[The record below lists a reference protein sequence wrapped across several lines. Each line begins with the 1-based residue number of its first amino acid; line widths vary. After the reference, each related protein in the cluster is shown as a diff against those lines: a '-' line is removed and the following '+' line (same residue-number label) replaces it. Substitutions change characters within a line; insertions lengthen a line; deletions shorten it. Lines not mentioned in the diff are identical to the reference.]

1 MTISSATPARSVR
14 FQWLRVLLALM
25 VREMGAKFG
34 RSAGGYFWAI
44 AEPLGGIVMLALA
57 FSVALRSPPIG
68 TSFMFFYATGMI
80 PFSLYKNVEGAASS
94 AVRSNRGL
102 LTYPVVTPLDA
113 VLANFILGTL
123 TMMVVGAILFTGD
136 HSDPGR
142 PRQFRPSTRA
152 ARDGDGGAAG
162 PGRRHAQL
170 RAGGVLPD
178 LEECLEGGDAAA
190 ASSSR
195 GSSTLTIP
203 CRRRSSSVLWYNP
216 LVHVIGMM
224 RSGFYGVYRDEY
236 VSVPYVMGIA
246 LGTFVIGAWLLRRHA
261 SHLIEQ

>member
-68 TSFMFFYATGMI
+68 TSFMFFYATGII
-80 PFSLYKNVEGAASS
+80 PFTLYKNVERAASR
-94 AVRSNRGL
+94 AVNSNRGL

-123 TMMVVGAILFTGD
+123 TMMVVGAILCTAIILVQDVHVNF
-136 HSDPGR
+136 DPARVLLAMGMAAVLGLGIGTLNCVLIGFFPTWKNIWSMVTR
-142 PRQFRPSTRA
+142 PMFLVSGIFYTYDSVPA
-152 ARDGDGGAAG
+152 AF
-162 PGRRHAQL
+162 Q
-170 RAGGVLPD
+170 
-178 LEECLEGGDAAA
+178 
-190 ASSSR
+190 
-195 GSSTLTIP
+195 
-203 CRRRSSSVLWYNP
+203 SVLWYNP
-216 LVHVIGMM
+216 LVHVVGMM

-236 VSVPYVMGIA
+236 VSVPYVLGIA

>member
-1 MTISSATPARSVR
+1 MTISSATLGRSVR

-68 TSFMFFYATGMI
+68 TSFFFFYATGMI
-80 PFSLYKNVEGAASS
+80 PFSLYMKVQGAAAS
-94 AVRSNRGL
+94 AVRSNKGL

-123 TMMVVGAILFTGD
+123 TMMVVGVIVFTGIVLIED
-136 HSDPGR
+136 VHVNFNPPLVLLSMGM
-142 PRQFRPSTRA
+142 A
-152 ARDGDGGAAG
+152 AVLGLGVGTLNCVLIGFLPTWKNVWGVVTKPLFLLSGIFYTYDSVPAAF
-162 PGRRHAQL
+162 Q
-170 RAGGVLPD
+170 
-178 LEECLEGGDAAA
+178 
-190 ASSSR
+190 
-195 GSSTLTIP
+195 
-203 CRRRSSSVLWYNP
+203 SVLWYNP
-216 LVHVIGMM
+216 LVHVVGMM

>member
-1 MTISSATPARSVR
+1 MTISPATPARTVR
-14 FQWLRVLLALM
+14 LQWLRVLFAMM

-80 PFSLYKNVEGAASS
+80 PFTLYRKVEGAASS

-113 VLANFILGTL
+113 VLANFILNTL
-123 TMMVVGAILFTGD
+123 TTMVVGLILFTSIIFIQD
-136 HSDPGR
+136 VHVNFDPPRVLLAMAMAALLGLGVGTFNCVLTGFFPTWKNVWAVVTR
-142 PRQFRPSTRA
+142 PLFLVSGIFYTYDSVPA
-152 ARDGDGGAAG
+152 AF
-162 PGRRHAQL
+162 Q
-170 RAGGVLPD
+170 
-178 LEECLEGGDAAA
+178 
-190 ASSSR
+190 
-195 GSSTLTIP
+195 
-203 CRRRSSSVLWYNP
+203 SVLWYNP
-216 LVHVIGMM
+216 IVHVVGMT
-224 RSGFYGVYRDEY
+224 RAGFYGVYRDEY
-236 VSVPYVMGIA
+236 VSVTYVMGVA

>member
-1 MTISSATPARSVR
+1 MTISSAPPARPVR

-80 PFSLYKNVEGAASS
+80 PFSLYNNVQGTTSN

-113 VLANFILGTL
+113 VLANFVLGTL
-123 TMMVVGAILFTGD
+123 TTTVVGVVLFTGIILVQD
-136 HSDPGR
+136 VHVNFDPPRVLLAMGMAAVLGLGVGTLNCVLIGFFPTWKNVWKVVTR
-142 PRQFRPSTRA
+142 PMFIVSGIFYTYDSVPA
-152 ARDGDGGAAG
+152 AFQ
-162 PGRRHAQL
+162 H
-170 RAGGVLPD
+170 
-178 LEECLEGGDAAA
+178 
-190 ASSSR
+190 
-195 GSSTLTIP
+195 
-203 CRRRSSSVLWYNP
+203 VLWYNP
-216 LVHVIGMM
+216 LVHVVGMM
-224 RSGFYGVYRDEY
+224 RSGFYGVYRDDY

>member
-80 PFSLYKNVEGAASS
+80 PFSLYRNVEGAAAS

-123 TMMVVGAILFTGD
+123 TMMVVGAILFTGIILVD
-136 HSDPGR
+136 DVHVNFDPRAG
-142 PRQFRPSTRA
+142 A

-162 PGRRHAQL
+162 LGRRHAQL
-170 RAGGVLPD
+170 RADRILSD
-178 LEECLEGGDAAA
+178 LEERLGGGDAAA
-190 ASSSR
+190 VSGLGDLLHLRFRAGRVPARAVVQSARAR
-195 GSSTLTIP
+195 G
-203 CRRRSSSVLWYNP
+203 R
-216 LVHVIGMM
+216 
-224 RSGFYGVYRDEY
+224 
-236 VSVPYVMGIA
+236 A
-246 LGTFVIGAWLLRRHA
+246 
-261 SHLIEQ
+261 